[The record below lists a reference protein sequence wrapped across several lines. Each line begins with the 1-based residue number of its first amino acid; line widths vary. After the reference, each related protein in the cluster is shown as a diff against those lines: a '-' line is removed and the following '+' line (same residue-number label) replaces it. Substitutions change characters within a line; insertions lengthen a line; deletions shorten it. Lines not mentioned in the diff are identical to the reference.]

1 MTPAGGG
8 SSSAF
13 GASCR
18 TEFRGRR
25 AAGPAFGS
33 DGCAAVCAVFKMTTD
48 RRIRHIAIVGGGTAG
63 WLAAAVLA
71 RSLPGV
77 GCRVTVVDSPEI
89 APIGV
94 GEATIP
100 PILDL
105 LRLLGINQDDFVRHT
120 GATYKLGIK
129 FIDWRQPGSS
139 YWHPFGTF
147 GTSINLRP
155 FHHAWQRAKREGRAP
170 DFMDFSLC
178 AALAQAG
185 RFRAQDPTSQ
195 GPTAGLRHA
204 LHFDAGLVAGYL
216 GTYARALGVAHLER
230 RVVDARLRPDGFIE
244 SLVFDDGSTLEA
256 DLYLDCSGF
265 RGILIDKALGT
276 RYLSWQEYL
285 PCDRA
290 IAAPTASPPEKP
302 PFTAA
307 HAGAAG
313 WRWRI
318 PLQHRLGNGYVY
330 SSAFADDETAQAD
343 FHSAI
348 GDQPLAT
355 PRLLRFVPGRRE
367 HAWNRN
373 CVALGLASGFLEPL
387 ESTSIHLVMS
397 GIYKLLEHF
406 PDRSFA
412 AVNIDSYN
420 AEVAGEMEAIRDFL
434 ILHYA
439 GTQRDDTPFWRHCA
453 NMSLPPSLAARIELY
468 RATGRVRARTGELF
482 TDLSWFYVLDGL
494 GIEPRAHDPLID
506 VVPAAAFAE
515 VLAALGRDTRAALAN
530 APAHEAVLAALL
542 RGSGRSTAVAAGR

>member
-1 MTPAGGG
+1 MT
-8 SSSAF
+8 
-13 GASCR
+13 
-18 TEFRGRR
+18 
-25 AAGPAFGS
+25 
-33 DGCAAVCAVFKMTTD
+33 DD

-77 GCRVTVVDSPEI
+77 GCRITVVESPEI
-89 APIGV
+89 APVGV

-120 GATYKLGIK
+120 RATYKLGIK
-129 FIDWRQPGSS
+129 FIDWLRIGSS

-147 GTSINLRP
+147 GTAINLRP

-170 DFMDFSLC
+170 DFLDFSLC
-178 AALAQAG
+178 AALAEAG
-185 RFRAQDPTSQ
+185 RFGVPDPAAP
-195 GPTAGLRHA
+195 GPAAGLRHA
-204 LHFDAGLVAGYL
+204 LHFDAGLVADYFSR
-216 GTYARALGVAHLER
+216 YARALGVQHLER
-230 RVVDARLRPDGFIE
+230 RVVDAKLREDGFIE
-244 SLVFDDGSTLEA
+244 ALLFDEGSRLEA

-276 RYLSWQEYL
+276 RYLSWQQYL

-290 IAAPTASPPEKP
+290 IAAPTAAAPDRP

-318 PLQHRLGNGYVY
+318 PLQHRSGNGYVY
-330 SSAFADDETAQAD
+330 SSAFADDEAAQAD
-343 FHSAI
+343 FHAAI
-348 GDQPLAT
+348 CAEPLAA
-355 PRLLRFVPGRRE
+355 PRLLRFVAGRRE
-367 HAWNRN
+367 RFWNRN

-397 GIYKLLEHF
+397 GVYKLLEHF
-406 PDRSFA
+406 PDKSFA

-420 AEVAGEMEAIRDFL
+420 AELGAEMEAIRDFL

-453 NMSLPPSLAARIELY
+453 GMALPPSLAARIELY
-468 RATGRVRARTGELF
+468 RETGRVRTRAGELF

-506 VVPAAAFAE
+506 VVPAGAFTE
-515 VLAALGRDTRAALAN
+515 ILAALARDTRAALAS
-530 APAHEAVLAALL
+530 APTHAAVLDAVWRNPGTSAAA
-542 RGSGRSTAVAAGR
+542 AVRR